1 MIFDT
6 HAHYSDSKFDNDR
19 HELLMSMEENGI
31 EGIVEAGADVKSSND
46 AIKLSGKY
54 SFVYAAAGIHPQETN
69 GIDESHMDWLR
80 AQASKEKVVAIGETG
95 LDYYYR
101 QPERSVQK
109 KWFICQLEIA
119 KDAGLPVI
127 IHSRDAAED
136 TLDIIKAYNV
146 GETGGVIHCFS
157 YSWEIAKKYIDMGF
171 YLGIG
176 GVLTFKNNRKLTDVL
191 CKAPLDSI
199 VLETDSPYLAPEPY
213 RGKRN
218 CSIYLKY
225 IVEKVAEL
233 KQIPQQEVID
243 ITERNA
249 KRLYRLL

>member
-6 HAHYSDSKFDNDR
+6 HAHYSDGRFDNDR

-31 EGIVEAGADVKSSND
+31 GGIVETGADIKSSND
-46 AIKLSGKY
+46 AIKLSAKY
-54 SFVYAAAGIHPQETN
+54 SFVYAAAGIHPQETA
-69 GIDESHMDWLR
+69 GIDERYMDWLR
-80 AQASKEKVVAIGETG
+80 AQAYKNKVVAIGEIG
-95 LDYYYR
+95 LDYYYDN
-101 QPERSVQK
+101 PGRSTQK
-109 KWFICQLEIA
+109 KWFIRQLEIA
-119 KDAGLPVI
+119 KDTGLPVI

-136 TLDIIKAYNV
+136 TLDIIKEYDV
-146 GETGGVIHCFS
+146 EETGGVIHCFS

-176 GVLTFKNNRKLTDVL
+176 GVITFNNNRKLTDVV
-191 CKAPLDSI
+191 CKAPLDNL

-225 IVEKVAEL
+225 IVERVAKL
-233 KQIPQQEVID
+233 KGVTQQEVID
-243 ITERNA
+243 ITERNS
-249 KRLYRLL
+249 KRLYKLL

>member
-6 HAHYSDSKFDNDR
+6 HAHYSDSRFDNDR
-19 HELLMSMEENGI
+19 HELLMSMEENGVG
-31 EGIVEAGADVKSSND
+31 GIVEAGADVKSSDN
-46 AIKLSGKY
+46 AIELSGKY
-54 SFVYAAAGIHPQETN
+54 SFVYAAAGIHPQETA
-69 GIDESHMDWLR
+69 GIDESHMEWLG
-80 AQASKEKVVAIGETG
+80 AQASKEKVVAIGEIG
-95 LDYYYR
+95 LDYYYG
-101 QPERSVQK
+101 QPERPVQK
-109 KWFICQLEIA
+109 KWFIRQLEIA
-119 KDAGLPVI
+119 KDTGLPVV

-136 TLDIIKAYNV
+136 TLNIIKDYNA

-157 YSWEIAKKYIDMGF
+157 YSFEIAKKYIDMGF

-176 GVLTFKNNRKLTDVL
+176 GVVTFKNNRKLTDVV

-225 IVEKVAEL
+225 IVERVAEL
-233 KQIPQQEVID
+233 KGVPQQEVID
-243 ITERNA
+243 VTERNA

>member
-6 HAHYSDSKFDNDR
+6 HAHYSDSRFDNDR
-19 HELLMSMEENGI
+19 HEWLMSMEENGVG
-31 EGIVEAGADVKSSND
+31 GIVEAGADVKSSDN
-46 AIKLSGKY
+46 AIELSGKY
-54 SFVYAAAGIHPQETN
+54 SFVYAAAGIHPQETA
-69 GIDESHMDWLR
+69 GIDESHMEWLE
-80 AQASKEKVVAIGETG
+80 AQASKEKVVAIGEIG
-95 LDYYYR
+95 LDYYYG
-101 QPERSVQK
+101 QPERPVQK
-109 KWFICQLEIA
+109 KWFIRQLEIA
-119 KDAGLPVI
+119 KDTGLPVV

-136 TLDIIKAYNV
+136 TLNIIKDYNA

-157 YSWEIAKKYIDMGF
+157 YSFEIAKKYIDMGF
-171 YLGIG
+171 YIGIG
-176 GVLTFKNNRKLTDVL
+176 GVVTFKNNRKLTDVV

-225 IVEKVAEL
+225 IVERVAEL
-233 KQIPQQEVID
+233 KGVPQQEVID
-243 ITERNA
+243 VTERNA